1 MDTATV
7 YLNLK
12 APRTRGSQCASP
24 PSLPPDACQC
34 SCSHRLALKLSCAGL
49 ILLLLTLIGMSIL
62 VRVLIQKPSID
73 KHCVYIQENIGNTT
87 ESPAKS
93 MCPKDWIPHRH
104 KCIHFSQVPNTWK
117 EGLDD
122 CNQKGATLLLVQD
135 QEELRFL
142 QDWIKEGGLSF
153 WIGLSFELPD
163 KTWKWINGF
172 ILNSDVL
179 KVIGEAKADSCV
191 SISKDKVFSE
201 GCGSDNR
208 WICQKEPKHNTV
220 CNDS

>member
-12 APRTRGSQCASP
+12 APRTRGAQCASP
-24 PSLPPDACQC
+24 PSLPQDACQC
-34 SCSHRLALKLSCAGL
+34 PRSHRLALKLSCAGL

-62 VRVLIQKPSID
+62 VRVLIQKPSKE
-73 KHCVYIQENIGNTT
+73 KHSVYIQENIRNTT

-93 MCPKDWIPHRH
+93 MCPKDWIPYRH

-122 CNQKGATLLLVQD
+122 CNQKGAILLLVQD

-142 QDWIKEGGLSF
+142 QNRTKDSSS
-153 WIGLSFELPD
+153 WIGLSYKLLD
-163 KTWKWINGF
+163 KTWKWINNSA
-172 ILNSDVL
+172 LSSDV
-179 KVIGEAKADSCV
+179 
-191 SISKDKVFSE
+191 
-201 GCGSDNR
+201 
-208 WICQKEPKHNTV
+208 
-220 CNDS
+220 